1 MTYQEAIDV
10 ATKAMQDAVEQCGGD
25 DIRLTKAIA
34 EAQQDPRIAEAFA
47 TVGLH
52 DLLAEQNTQH

>member
-1 MTYQEAIDV
+1 MNYLEAIDV
-10 ATKAMQDAVEQCGGD
+10 ATKAMQDAVEQSGGD

-34 EAQQDPRIAEAFA
+34 QAKQDPRVAEAF
-47 TVGLH
+47 TVVGLH

>member
-1 MTYQEAIDV
+1 MRHLEAREV
-10 ATKAMQDAVEQCGGD
+10 AIKAMQDAVEQSGGD
-25 DIRLTKAIA
+25 DIRLTKALA
-34 EAQQDPRIAEAFA
+34 TAMQDPRIAQAFE